1 MMCVLSYRVNVAE
14 RFECYTIETEIGRLI
29 PENCI
34 VIVPSFSLL
43 KISKKKLTKWYWT
56 QDFSFFSFFFFS
68 FEVFVFVYIVKKC
81 IYFSCEYSKKIPK
94 NSSNVFFLHYQIN
107 KFYTFLLLQTLYWI
121 FIYVRGVCNVYIWG
135 TPKKMKLRNSYQFF
149 GLNEI
154 IDF

>member
-81 IYFSCEYSKKIPK
+81 IYFSCEYSKKK
-94 NSSNVFFLHYQIN
+94 YLKTHQMFFFCIIKSTNFTHFCCCKRYIEYLFMFVECVMCIS
-107 KFYTFLLLQTLYWI
+107 
-121 FIYVRGVCNVYIWG
+121 GVLR
-135 TPKKMKLRNSYQFF
+135 KKWSW
-149 GLNEI
+149 EI
-154 IDF
+154 LTNFSAWMR